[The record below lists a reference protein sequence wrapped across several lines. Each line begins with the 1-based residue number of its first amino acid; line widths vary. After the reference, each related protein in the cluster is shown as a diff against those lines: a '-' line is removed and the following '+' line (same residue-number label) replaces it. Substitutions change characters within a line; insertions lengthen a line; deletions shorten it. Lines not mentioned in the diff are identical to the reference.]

1 MPKICSSQWT
11 VEQQNLI
18 QSIAQAMLPGI
29 KTIAIPPRLN
39 VMKGDNA
46 VVEFLKNRVK
56 DLELLVHA

>member
-1 MPKICSSQWT
+1 
-11 VEQQNLI
+11 
-18 QSIAQAMLPGI
+18 MLPGI

-56 DLELLVHA
+56 DLELYIEDLTK